1 MYPGTI
7 FNWYDQSEVLQES
20 QVTEIDD
27 SPLFMVVGSFD
38 KGPEDFREVSGT
50 DFNDL
55 YGTMHFEK
63 HGQNAIQAQRIINA
77 GGRIFI
83 KRVCAD
89 DATLANIIMIAN
101 LTTTETQK
109 LDNDGKAIYLDENG
123 DETTNVT
130 SNPVMVKNTS
140 IKWETKS
147 VSNCKTF
154 DDVQNKA
161 LELLDEAA
169 GVYPLMVFVD
179 NGRGVS
185 NKAIRII
192 PDYNTSKGIGKT
204 FYTATVFEGTV
215 NIEAVPVTM
224 DPTVI
229 YANEAFG
236 LDRTMMNQVK
246 GEVIEV
252 VYDAY
257 LSKLAENLD
266 LSTDTLRCYDVVYG
280 YTNKG
285 AVIGG
290 LTINAESVDLNSDFG
305 IELKEGTNGEF
316 GDKPVN
322 TEAWTEA
329 IRKVYAGEVSDEV
342 WDVDQHKVAA
352 ICDANLP
359 VVIKEQIAKFVNFRK
374 DCVFFRDLGTDLN
387 TFLAIKSAYE
397 KNETRSRFICDYSTS
412 YMVKDPVTKKN
423 IKVTMMYDFVE
434 CLVSHL
440 SSAPY
445 NPTAGT
451 ANGFILKEA
460 IKGTINYTPIVTPTV
475 NQKQAMDDI
484 KVNYAIFQEDDCVV
498 QSLYTS
504 QDKYTQLSFI
514 NNVLAI
520 QHVARAI
527 RTACP
532 KQRFTV
538 NSGIDMTSYAKAVS
552 NVLSKFAGHFAT
564 LDFEYTRDRLKA
576 SQKIFY
582 ATIKFAFNDWAQTE
596 IFDLFA
602 INNNE

>member
-514 NNVLAI
+514 SNVLAI